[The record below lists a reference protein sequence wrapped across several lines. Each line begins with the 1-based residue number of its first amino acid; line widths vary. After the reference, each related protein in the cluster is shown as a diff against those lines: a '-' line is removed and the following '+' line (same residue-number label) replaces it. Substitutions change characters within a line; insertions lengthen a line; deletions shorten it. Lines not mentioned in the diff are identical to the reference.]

1 MTEIER
7 QAQLTASRIDPQEM
21 RFDPV
26 TILTIL
32 TTVLPLVADCFN
44 RNDEPDPVATKKR
57 AAEYY
62 RRNPKGM
69 RRRTA
74 RRVRAEADQPMTREQ
89 SFKFADAIIAQTLSS
104 DDIVVELCCR
114 EAAGMALTPK
124 GDDNEES

>member
-7 QAQLTASRIDPQEM
+7 QAQLAANRIDPQEM

-32 TTVLPLVADCFN
+32 TAVLPLVADCFN

-89 SFKFADAIIAQTLSS
+89 SFKFADAIIAQTLAS
-104 DDIVVELCCR
+104 DDITVELCCR
-114 EAAGMALTPK
+114 EASSLSPK
-124 GDDNEES
+124 GDEDETE